1 MNFLNDIRIRGPK
14 ERYDK
19 EMILEL
25 SNTLKGVEITGV
37 RRFII
42 EYL

>member
-1 MNFLNDIRIRGPK
+1 MNFLNNIGIRGPK

-19 EMILEL
+19 EVVLEL
-25 SNTLKGVEITGV
+25 PNTFKGVEITGV

>member
-1 MNFLNDIRIRGPK
+1 MNFLNNIGIYRPK

-19 EMILEL
+19 EVILGL
-25 SNTLKGVEITGV
+25 SDTLKEVEIIGV